1 MTWITHPATMR
12 RSTQPMT
19 EAKDSTTDSAAG
31 NGAADVLFE
40 RRGRLGVIT
49 LNRPRAVNALTA
61 GMVDLLLRQ
70 LTAWAGDDDVA
81 AVVVQGAGE
90 RGLCAGGDIVAIY
103 QDMLHGGNATAH
115 FWQTEYRV
123 NSLIARYPK
132 PYVALMDGLVLG
144 GGVGISAHGNVRVV
158 TERTRMGMPETTIGF
173 APDVGGTFLLARAPG
188 ESGTHAALTGA
199 HLGAGDA
206 LFLGLADHYV
216 PSDALPRLMAALEH
230 ESPDA
235 AVGRFAEQPPASVLA
250 GQRDWI
256 DACYASDD
264 AGDIV
269 ARLRSWTGP
278 GQQEALESAATIE
291 AKSPT
296 SVKVTLASLRRAAA
310 LTLDETLAQEY
321 RAGIR
326 FLAGP
331 DFREGIRAQV
341 VDKDRNPQWKPGTL
355 AEVLPR
361 HVDRFFEPLDGGELD
376 LHPQTGPHSL
386 TGLDSRRD
394 MQVKEAGHA

>member
-1 MTWITHPATMR
+1 MTAATGN
-12 RSTQPMT
+12 
-19 EAKDSTTDSAAG
+19 TTDRTAG
-31 NGAADVLFE
+31 SGAAEVLFE

-49 LNRPRAVNALTA
+49 LNRPRAVNALTE

-70 LTAWAGDDDVA
+70 LIAWAVDDAVA
-81 AVVVQGAGE
+81 AVLVKGAGE

-103 QDMLHGGNATAH
+103 RDILQGGNGTAG

-173 APDVGGTFLLARAPG
+173 APDVGGTFLLSRAPG
-188 ESGTHAALTGA
+188 QTGTHAALTGA
-199 HLGAGDA
+199 HLGPGDA

-216 PSDALPRLMAALEH
+216 PSHSLPQLVAALEQ
-230 ESPDA
+230 ESPET
-235 AVGRFAEQPPASVLA
+235 AVARYAGQPPASVLS

-264 AGDIV
+264 AEEIV
-269 ARLRSWTGP
+269 SRLRAWSGP
-278 GQQEALESAATIE
+278 GQEDAGEAADTME

-296 SVKVTLASLRRAAA
+296 SIKVTLASLRRAAS

-321 RAGIR
+321 RAGMR

-341 VDKDRNPQWKPGTL
+341 VDKDRNPRWKPATL

-361 HVDRFFEPLDGGELD
+361 QVDRFFRPMDGMELD
-376 LHPQTGPHSL
+376 LQPPADLEMTE
-386 TGLDSRRD
+386 TD
-394 MQVKEAGHA
+394 HA